1 MLKTLYSLI
10 QAIESL
16 NDYKFKNASNPVFS
30 RTAAGVTEGV
40 TGEYQNGFSAVQKLI
55 QYNKLILH
63 YFS

>member
-40 TGEYQNGFSAVQKLI
+40 TGEYQNGFSAVQKVNPI
-55 QYNKLILH
+55 
-63 YFS
+63 